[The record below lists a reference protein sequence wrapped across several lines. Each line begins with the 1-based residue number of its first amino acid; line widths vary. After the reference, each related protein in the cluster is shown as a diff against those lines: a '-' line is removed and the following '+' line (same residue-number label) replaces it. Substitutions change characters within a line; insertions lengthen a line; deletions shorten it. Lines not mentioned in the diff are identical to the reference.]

1 MNNAANAENAVN
13 ARNVNNVCRI
23 ALNMAGVYAIQPP
36 LSVKIMRK
44 ILWFL
49 KRIGYLRPLAVSPI
63 RPFAVSPMHRLAH
76 EMPGSFSDF
85 APSSETRD
93 ATSDKQAFPASVAL
107 TALPL

>member
-1 MNNAANAENAVN
+1 MNNAVNAENAVN

-23 ALNMAGVYAIQPP
+23 ALNMAGIYAIQLP

-49 KRIGYLRPLAVSPI
+49 KRIGLLPPL
-63 RPFAVSPMHRLAH
+63 AVSPMHRLEH

-85 APSSETRD
+85 APSSETRE
-93 ATSDKQAFPASVAL
+93 ATSDKPAL
-107 TALPL
+107 TALTALSALTAFAALTAL

>member
-1 MNNAANAENAVN
+1 MNNAVNAENAVN

-49 KRIGYLRPLAVSPI
+49 KRIGYLPPLAVSPI
-63 RPFAVSPMHRLAH
+63 RPFAVSPMHRLEH
-76 EMPGSFSDF
+76 QMPGSFSDL
-85 APSSETRD
+85 APSSETRE
-93 ATSDKQAFPASVAL
+93 ATSDKPAFSAL
-107 TALPL
+107 TALPV